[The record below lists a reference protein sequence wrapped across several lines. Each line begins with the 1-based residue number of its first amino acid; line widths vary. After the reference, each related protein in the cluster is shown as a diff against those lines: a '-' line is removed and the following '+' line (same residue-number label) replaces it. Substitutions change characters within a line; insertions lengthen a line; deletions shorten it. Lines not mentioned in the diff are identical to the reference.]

1 MTLGREVMDK
11 ILINI
16 PAVLS
21 LTIQAT
27 MVLGMFLVAA
37 LLDGLNITV
46 FFAVYIVFWSL
57 QYTRAFRTYL
67 DEVQA
72 ERRGS

>member
-27 MVLGMFLVAA
+27 MVLGMFLVAT
-37 LLDGLNITV
+37 LLDGINVTAL
-46 FFAVYIVFWSL
+46 FAVYIVFWSL

-67 DEVQA
+67 DDVQA

>member
-1 MTLGREVMDK
+1 MDK

-16 PAVLS
+16 PAVAS
-21 LTIQAT
+21 LTIQAA
-27 MVLGMFLVAA
+27 MVLGMFLAA
-37 LLDGLNITV
+37 TLLDGVNTTAL
-46 FFAVYIVFWSL
+46 FAVYIVFWSL

-72 ERRGS
+72 ERRSS

>member
-1 MTLGREVMDK
+1 MDK

-16 PAVLS
+16 PAVAS
-21 LTIQAT
+21 LTIQAA
-27 MVLGMFLVAA
+27 MVLGMFLAA
-37 LLDGLNITV
+37 TLLDGLNITAL
-46 FFAVYIVFWSL
+46 FAVYIVFWSL

-72 ERRGS
+72 ERRSS

>member
-1 MTLGREVMDK
+1 MDK

-21 LTIQAT
+21 LAIQAT
-27 MVLGMFLVAA
+27 MVLGMFLVAT
-37 LLDGLNITV
+37 LLDGINITAL
-46 FFAVYIVFWSL
+46 FAVYIVFWSL

>member
-1 MTLGREVMDK
+1 MEK

-21 LTIQAT
+21 LTVQAT
-27 MVLGMFLVAA
+27 MVLGMFLVTT
-37 LLDGLNITV
+37 LLDGLNITA

>member
-1 MTLGREVMDK
+1 MDK

-16 PAVLS
+16 PAVAS
-21 LTIQAT
+21 LTIQAA
-27 MVLGMFLVAA
+27 MVLGMFIAA
-37 LLDGLNITV
+37 TLLDGVNITAL
-46 FFAVYIVFWSL
+46 FAVYIVFWSL

-72 ERRGS
+72 ERRSS

>member
-1 MTLGREVMDK
+1 MDK

-16 PAVLS
+16 PAVVS
-21 LTIQAT
+21 LTVQAI
-27 MVLGMFLVAA
+27 MVLGMFLVAT
-37 LLDGLNITV
+37 LLDGINITAL
-46 FFAVYIVFWSL
+46 FAVYIVFWSL

>member
-1 MTLGREVMDK
+1 MDK
-11 ILINI
+11 LLINI
-16 PAVLS
+16 PPVLS
-21 LTIQAT
+21 MAIQAA
-27 MVLGMFLVAA
+27 MVLGMFLVAT
-37 LLDGLNITV
+37 LLDGIDITA

-67 DEVQA
+67 DEMQS